1 VAKNDAVRCA
11 DCRQI
16 VRRYRARQKVELY
29 SRTYAGGTLSDVA
42 LQKRIDEWLCD
53 SCVMERKLGG
63 QARLL

>member
-1 VAKNDAVRCA
+1 MPRNDVVRCSA
-11 DCRQI
+11 CREI
-16 VRRYRARQKVELY
+16 VRRFRARQKVELF

-53 SCVMERKLGG
+53 SCVMEKKLGG